1 MKGLDKKDIKIL
13 RMLQENAR
21 VSNSDIAKK
30 TKMAPSGTIERVRRL
45 LRLGIIREYR
55 TLFDVRKLGLDFLAL
70 TAVKVQ
76 KNWSEGVAQA
86 LLELP
91 YVQEVHEVAG
101 EYSYF
106 VKILCRDR
114 EHFSEIMRE
123 DIGKIDGIIETK
135 SNVVLRTLKEDP
147 AVPLEDSMVSRIK
160 P

>member
-13 RMLQENAR
+13 KMLQENAR

-55 TLFDVRKLGLDFLAL
+55 ALFDVRKLGLDFAAL

-76 KNWSEGVAQA
+76 KNWSDDVANA
-86 LLELP
+86 LLEVSH
-91 YVQEVHEVAG
+91 VQEVHEVAG

-114 EHFSEIMRE
+114 EHFSEIMR
-123 DIGKIDGIIETK
+123 DQIGQIEGIIETK

-147 AVPLEDSMVSRIK
+147 SVPIEDSMVSRLK
-160 P
+160 S